1 MIPLAF
7 ALQAAAATQ
16 PATAPQPAAAQSTA
30 TTPQR
35 FSILAKQCGQPDD
48 KGTIVVCG
56 NGDTGNRLP
65 LPDERDPAPG
75 RGANPELS
83 SVRALELQGTPCA
96 ARQGGCTV
104 GFGPP
109 IVPMAIAA
117 AKALKSAFTKKP
129 DKRGRIAIQL
139 DDPPPTGTV
148 TVKP

>member
-1 MIPLAF
+1 MILLAF

-16 PATAPQPAAAQSTA
+16 PATASQPAA
-30 TTPQR
+30 TPQR

-65 LPDERDPAPG
+65 LPDERDPVPG

-117 AKALKSAFTKKP
+117 AAPRKSRRARP
-129 DKRGRIAIQL
+129 WQ
-139 DDPPPTGTV
+139 
-148 TVKP
+148 

>member
-1 MIPLAF
+1 MILLAF

-16 PATAPQPAAAQSTA
+16 PATAPQSVA
-30 TTPQR
+30 TTSQR

-117 AKALKSAFTKKP
+117 AKALKSAFARKP
-129 DKRGRIAIQL
+129 DKRGRIAIPL

>member
-1 MIPLAF
+1 MILLAL
-7 ALQAAAATQ
+7 ALQAAAA
-16 PATAPQPAAAQSTA
+16 PTAPAPQAAPAVAATS
-30 TTPQR
+30 QR
-35 FSILAKQCGQPDD
+35 FSILAKQCGQRDD
-48 KGTIVVCG
+48 HGDIVVCANDRG
-56 NGDTGNRLP
+56 GNRLP
-65 LPDERDPAPG
+65 LPDERDPDPG

-83 SVRALELQGTPCA
+83 TTRALALQDTPCA

-117 AKALKSAFTKKP
+117 VKALKTAFAKKP
-129 DKRGRIAIQL
+129 DKRGRIAIPL